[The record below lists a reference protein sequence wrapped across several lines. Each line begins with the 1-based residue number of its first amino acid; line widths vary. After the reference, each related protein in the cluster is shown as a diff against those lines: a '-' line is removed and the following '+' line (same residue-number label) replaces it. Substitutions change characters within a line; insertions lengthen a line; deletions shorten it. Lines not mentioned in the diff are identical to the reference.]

1 MAESR
6 NEVIVTVK
14 GLTDEDIE
22 NFDIR
27 IVSEDRAVLE
37 PKSSSYKIVGEF
49 FSAGFTFAGTYAA
62 IASDFSAQ
70 FLPDSVAHFHSAP
83 AFLLGHVFNRVMN
96 RATSSFSTGV
106 ERLGWC
112 FGFTLRGVT
121 AAVSTGLAIGG
132 DALLEHYNCYSENP
146 KARDLEK
153 AAVGFAANTL
163 GRLLEAGIAK
173 CAQSSDDREIR
184 VSVTDSHS
192 TMYGRGRARLLDHD
206 HSPDIEM
213 GRVKKGR
220 N

>member
-14 GLTDEDIE
+14 GLTEEDIE
-22 NFDIR
+22 NFDIH
-27 IVSEDRAVLE
+27 IVSAESVILE

-132 DALLEHYNCYSENP
+132 DYLLEHYNCYSENP

-153 AAVGFAANTL
+153 AAVGFAANTA

-184 VSVTDSHS
+184 VSVHHS
-192 TMYGRGRARLLDHD
+192 MFARGASDRRARLLDD
-206 HSPDIEM
+206 HGPDIEM
-213 GRVKKGR
+213 GRVRNGR